1 MRWKDKQIVKD
12 GKKGYKEIRKKII
25 GNVIYKVEGRKEER
39 KEYTRYEKKEKVI
52 KRSDIKENMDK
63 MRRYS
68 WKGNISANQLKR
80 NYDRTIDIVKGNM

>member
-1 MRWKDKQIVKD
+1 
-12 GKKGYKEIRKKII
+12 
-25 GNVIYKVEGRKEER
+25 
-39 KEYTRYEKKEKVI
+39 
-52 KRSDIKENMDK
+52 